1 MLTWYT
7 TTEWIALQF
16 NGKHLEELNENETN
30 IAKRLMD
37 EGYLVSHQ
45 ISVGDGS
52 QKVSVTKLC
61 YTHRPEVSD

>member
-45 ISVGDGS
+45 YFIYCACCCIWICNSKPIDI
-52 QKVSVTKLC
+52 
-61 YTHRPEVSD
+61 